1 MFKVM
6 PMYFKQ
12 SKYTS
17 FTRKLKRWGFTRVTT
32 GAEQGAYYH
41 KVSYIGGF
49 CVPLYITVYAKIVSL
64 TWLWLCLLF
73 LKSTNCTVL
82 PTWQSSSMYA
92 DAVPVLYSI
101 EI

>member
-1 MFKVM
+1 M

-41 KVSYIGGF
+41 KVSYIARLHVVGL
-49 CVPLYITVYAKIVSL
+49 CITVYEKIVSL
-64 TWLWLCLLF
+64 TLLVLF
-73 LKSTNCTVL
+73 LKSTLCTVL

-92 DAVPVLYSI
+92 DAVPVLYTV